1 MMLSRGSMLS
11 LIAGAAPVLAAR
23 SLKAVAYSPSEAQ
36 DPPHGDYFGLI
47 EGLAGGLIAV
57 STNGTA
63 VLAYLCDGS
72 GHAPTVAQWFRGTVA
87 GRAIALHAPNG
98 ARLQAT
104 AGARGVAGHVTLAN
118 GRTFAFSARKFEALS
133 SPHQPGLYRSTK
145 TVGGT
150 KYVGGWI
157 AIPQSAGALL
167 RGGAVLDQKTG
178 AVLASGSPDFGAL
191 RAFVPGLGTFVLK
204 GIGGAVYADGC
215 GIGYHRNVNG
225 YCVPN

>member
-1 MMLSRGSMLS
+1 MLS

-157 AIPQSAGALL
+157 ANPTVPVGALL
-167 RGGAVLDQKTG
+167 RGGAVLNQKTG
-178 AVLASGSPDFGAL
+178 AVLAGGSPDFGAL
-191 RAFVPGLGTFVLK
+191 SAAVPGLGTFALTN
-204 GIGGAVYADGC
+204 IGGVSVSAEGC
-215 GIGYHRNVNG
+215 GGGWHRNCAG
-225 YCVPN
+225 CPCVPN